1 MAEFISTT
9 ATTVRE
15 EVATQEQL
23 NTSGNEQN
31 NNAPVDNQN
40 PVKKG
45 KKAKKVKKVKKPRD
59 QWSNP
64 RAGYP
69 QQYLCAAISDSSR
82 KLLPSMTDEELSQ
95 AQDALEKLN
104 EMFSPFF
111 TARAQEISAARAAR
125 NERLAEETQ
134 IKQALQAAR
143 EASKAANA
151 KLKALKAA
159 KKATA

>member
-1 MAEFISTT
+1 MSDFNNLPAGTLCD
-9 ATTVRE
+9 
-15 EVATQEQL
+15 EVATPEQL

-45 KKAKKVKKVKKPRD
+45 KKEKKPRD

-111 TARAQEISAARAAR
+111 TARAQAISAARAAR
-125 NERLAEETQ
+125 SERLAEEAK
-134 IKQALQAAR
+134 IKQDLQAAR

>member
-23 NTSGNEQN
+23 NTSGNEQI

-45 KKAKKVKKVKKPRD
+45 KKAKKVKKPRD